1 MIDISLFSDAW
12 IISLGGNLYSVCL
25 IIKPFL
31 NHDKTVLPDLAN
43 ENIRSLV
50 KFKFSVLGVLSFFF

>member
-43 ENIRSLV
+43 ENIRHPV
-50 KFKFSVLGVLSFFF
+50 KF